1 MPFVSSQ
8 EISVELEQRRIIFRQ
23 NIIQSYLNSTP
34 KINSI
39 YILLLEMIS
48 A

>member
-8 EISVELEQRRIIFRQ
+8 EISVELEQRRIIFHQ

-34 KINSI
+34 TMNSI

>member
-1 MPFVSSQ
+1 MPLVSSQ
-8 EISVELEQRRIIFRQ
+8 EISVELERRRRIFHQ
-23 NIIQSYLNSTP
+23 NINQSYLNSTP
-34 KINSI
+34 KMNSI